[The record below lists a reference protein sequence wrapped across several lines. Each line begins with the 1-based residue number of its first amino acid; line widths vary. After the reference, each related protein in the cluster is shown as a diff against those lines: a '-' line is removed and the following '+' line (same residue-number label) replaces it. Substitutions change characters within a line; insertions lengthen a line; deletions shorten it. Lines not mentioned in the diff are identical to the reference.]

1 MANVEKHMLTEEG
14 KKKYEEE
21 LQYLIDV
28 VRPQVT
34 QEIKEAKEQGD
45 LSENADYDAAR
56 NKQAEVEG
64 RITYLNNLLTHAE
77 IISTDKSSNVVTLG
91 CTVKINIL
99 DEDVEEEYLIVGPAE
114 ADPESGKI
122 SNACK
127 LALAILNH
135 KAGETVTVKVDNPYQ
150 VKIIAITK

>member
-56 NKQAEVEG
+56 NRQGEVEA
-64 RITYLNNLLTHAE
+64 RITYLQNLITHAE
-77 IISTDKSSNVVTLG
+77 IITSNDGKTVSLG
-91 CTVKINIL
+91 SKVKLLIL
-99 DEDVEEEYLIVGPAE
+99 DEDVEEEYFIVGPAE

-127 LALAILNH
+127 LSQAIINH
-135 KAGETVTVKVDNPYQ
+135 KAGETVTVKVDSPYQ
-150 VKIIAITK
+150 VKILEISKY

>member
-1 MANVEKHMLTEEG
+1 MAHIEEQVLTEEG

-21 LQYLIDV
+21 LAYLIDV

-56 NKQAEVEG
+56 NKQGEVES
-64 RITYLNNLLTHAE
+64 RITYLQNLLTHAK
-77 IISTDKSSNVVTLG
+77 IITSADTSVVSLG
-91 CTVKINIL
+91 SKVKLNIK
-99 DEDVEEEYLIVGPAE
+99 DEDIIEEYLIVGPAE
-114 ADPESGKI
+114 ADPIEGKI

-127 LALAILNH
+127 LSQAILGH
-135 KAGETVTVKVDNPYQ
+135 KIGDVVVVKVDNPYQ
-150 VKIIAITK
+150 VEILEISK

>member
-14 KKKYEEE
+14 KKKYEQE

-56 NKQAEVEG
+56 NRQGEVEA
-64 RITYLNNLLTHAE
+64 RITYLQNLITHAE
-77 IISTDKSSNVVTLG
+77 IITSNDGKTVSLG
-91 CTVKINIL
+91 SKVKLLIL
-99 DEDVEEEYLIVGPAE
+99 DEDVEEEYFIVGPAE

-127 LALAILNH
+127 LSQAIINH
-135 KAGETVTVKVDNPYQ
+135 KAGETVTVKVDSPYQ
-150 VKIIAITK
+150 VKILEISK

>member
-56 NKQAEVEG
+56 NRQGEVEA
-64 RITYLNNLLTHAE
+64 RITYLQNLITHAE
-77 IISTDKSSNVVTLG
+77 IITSNDGKTVSLG
-91 CTVKINIL
+91 SKVKLLIL
-99 DEDVEEEYLIVGPAE
+99 DEDVEEEYFIVGPAE

-127 LALAILNH
+127 LSQAIINLG
-135 KAGETVTVKVDNPYQ
+135 KQSQGKLIVL
-150 VKIIAITK
+150 TKSKF

>member
-1 MANVEKHMLTEEG
+1 MANIEKQMLTEEG

-21 LQYLIDV
+21 LAYLIDV

-77 IISTDKSSNVVTLG
+77 IIST
-91 CTVKINIL
+91 
-99 DEDVEEEYLIVGPAE
+99 E
-114 ADPESGKI
+114 
-122 SNACK
+122 
-127 LALAILNH
+127 
-135 KAGETVTVKVDNPYQ
+135 
-150 VKIIAITK
+150 IIKCCNSRLYSKNKYS

>member
-34 QEIKEAKEQGD
+34 QEIKEAKEQVD

-56 NKQAEVEG
+56 NRQGEVEA
-64 RITYLNNLLTHAE
+64 RITYLQNLITHAE
-77 IISTDKSSNVVTLG
+77 IITSNDGKTVSLG
-91 CTVKINIL
+91 SKVKLLIL
-99 DEDVEEEYLIVGPAE
+99 DEDVEEEYFIVGPAE

-127 LALAILNH
+127 LSQAIINH
-135 KAGETVTVKVDNPYQ
+135 KAGETVTVKVDSPYQ
-150 VKIIAITK
+150 VKILEISK

>member
-1 MANVEKHMLTEEG
+1 MEKTMLTAEG
-14 KKKYEEE
+14 LKKYKDE
-21 LQYLIDV
+21 LAYLIDV

-64 RITYLNNLLTHAE
+64 RIAYLKSLIENAAIITHSDGDTVALGSKVKLLF
-77 IISTDKSSNVVTLG
+77 
-91 CTVKINIL
+91 L
-99 DEDVEEEYLIVGPAE
+99 DENIEEEYLIVGPAE

-127 LALAILNH
+127 LSQAILGHNE
-135 KAGETVTVKVDNPYQ
+135 GDEVTVKVDNPYQ
-150 VKIIAITK
+150 VKIISISKN

>member
-1 MANVEKHMLTEEG
+1 MEKQMLTEEG
-14 KKKYEEE
+14 KRKYEEE
-21 LQYLIDV
+21 LSYLINV

-56 NKQAEVEG
+56 NKQGEVEA
-64 RITYLNNLLTHAE
+64 RITYLTNLITHSE
-77 IISTDKSSNVVTLG
+77 IITTSEDNSSVSLG
-91 CTVKINIL
+91 SKVKINIL
-99 DEDVEEEYLIVGPAE
+99 DEDVIEEYLIVGPAE

-127 LALAILNH
+127 LAQAIIGH

-150 VKIIAITK
+150 VKIISIAK

>member
-45 LSENADYDAAR
+45 LSEDADYDAAR
-56 NKQAEVEG
+56 NRQGEVEA
-64 RITYLNNLLTHAE
+64 RITYLQNLITHAE
-77 IISTDKSSNVVTLG
+77 IITSNDGKTVSLG
-91 CTVKINIL
+91 SKVKLLIL
-99 DEDVEEEYLIVGPAE
+99 DEDVEEEYFIVGPAE

-127 LALAILNH
+127 LSQAIINH
-135 KAGETVTVKVDNPYQ
+135 KAGETVTVKVDSPYQ
-150 VKIIAITK
+150 VKILEISK

>member
-1 MANVEKHMLTEEG
+1 MKEKQQHLTLEG
-14 KKKYEEE
+14 IKKFQDE
-21 LQYLIDV
+21 LDHLTQ
-28 VRPQVT
+28 VRME
-34 QEIKEAKEQGD
+34 EIKVKLQEARAQGD

>member
-1 MANVEKHMLTEEG
+1 MALMEEHVLTEEG

-21 LQYLIDV
+21 LAHLIDV

-56 NKQAEVEG
+56 NRQGEVES
-64 RITYLNNLLTHAE
+64 RIAYLQNLLTHAK
-77 IISTDKSSNVVTLG
+77 IITQGDSKAVALG
-91 CTVKINIL
+91 SRVKLLFMDENI
-99 DEDVEEEYLIVGPAE
+99 DEEYLIVGPAE
-114 ADPESGKI
+114 ADPEGGKI

-127 LALAILNH
+127 LAQAILGH
-135 KAGETVTVKVDNPYQ
+135 RVDEIVTVKVDTPYQ
-150 VKIIAITK
+150 VKILSISK

>member
-1 MANVEKHMLTEEG
+1 MSFNEEQVLTEEG
-14 KKKYEEE
+14 KKQYEEE
-21 LQYLIDV
+21 LSHLINV

-56 NKQAEVEG
+56 NKQGEVES
-64 RITYLNNLLTHAE
+64 RIAYLQNLLLHAK
-77 IISTDKSSNVVTLG
+77 IISQSDVSVVGLG
-91 CTVKINIL
+91 SRVKINIK
-99 DEDVEEEYLIVGPAE
+99 DEDVIEEYLIVGPAE

-127 LALAILNH
+127 LSQAIMGH
-135 KAGETVTVKVDNPYQ
+135 KVGESVTVKVDNPYQ
-150 VKIIAITK
+150 VEILSNPK

>member
-56 NKQAEVEG
+56 NRQGEVEA
-64 RITYLNNLLTHAE
+64 RITYLQNLPPFVMTISPLLHL
-77 IISTDKSSNVVTLG
+77 IIFSFLV
-91 CTVKINIL
+91 
-99 DEDVEEEYLIVGPAE
+99 
-114 ADPESGKI
+114 
-122 SNACK
+122 
-127 LALAILNH
+127 
-135 KAGETVTVKVDNPYQ
+135 
-150 VKIIAITK
+150 

>member
-1 MANVEKHMLTEEG
+1 MEKFDLTEEG
-14 KKKYEEE
+14 LQKYKDE
-21 LQYLIDV
+21 LTHLIDV

-64 RITYLNNLLTHAE
+64 RIAYLKNLIENAR
-77 IISTDKSSNVVTLG
+77 IIEHHDTDTVSLGSKVTL
-91 CTVKINIL
+91 KFL
-99 DEDVEEEYLIVGPAE
+99 DDDNEEEYLIVGPAE

-127 LALAILNH
+127 LAQAIIGH
-135 KAGETVTVKVDNPYQ
+135 KENETLTVKVDNPYQ
-150 VKIIAITK
+150 VKIIKISRK